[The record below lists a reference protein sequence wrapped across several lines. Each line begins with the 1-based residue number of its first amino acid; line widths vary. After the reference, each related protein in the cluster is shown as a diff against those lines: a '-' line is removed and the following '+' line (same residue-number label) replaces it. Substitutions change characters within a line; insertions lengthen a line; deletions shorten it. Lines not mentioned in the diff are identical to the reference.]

1 MQYTGPNTVH
11 SATHRFRP
19 HGRLVVL
26 AAVALAMSVGFAEES
41 PAPSES
47 ASPKEEQAD
56 ELDLQAPSL
65 DELYTGEQIEALL
78 AKARNEEESDV
89 EVEGR
94 REPPPKVTPNVWPGI
109 AAPFWAL
116 LHPSQAWRILFP
128 IPPDQTRGKEKK
140 PDATDPEDLPEL
152 APQLPFR

>member
-1 MQYTGPNTVH
+1 VH
-11 SATHRFRP
+11 STTHRFRP
-19 HGRLVVL
+19 HGPLAVL

-47 ASPKEEQAD
+47 ASPKEAQVD
-56 ELDLQAPSL
+56 PLDLRAPSL
-65 DELYTGEQIEALL
+65 NELYTEEQIEALL

-89 EVEGR
+89 EVEGA
-94 REPPPKVTPNVWPGI
+94 REPPPNVTPNVWPGI
-109 AAPFWAL
+109 ATPFWAL
-116 LHPSQAWRILFP
+116 LHPSQAWRIFFP
-128 IPPDQTRGKEKK
+128 LPPDQTRGKEKK